1 MSSLPKSLYFSPKS
15 LYFSSGSQKSLPG
28 LSHHSLISVCCR
40 YYWTCSRPEYAYN
53 SCHWALSNKRGHWA
67 LSNKRGHW
75 ALSNK
80 RDSFYK
86 HIGSLTCTKY
96 NLTLPTAPWHV
107 YDKTEK
113 WSYIYKHTNMS
124 HIGLISILVVF
135 LNGMYLYI
143 MYQQGDVNYLIMDL
157 FKFEEKIVLLNNI
170 LLDWCINE
178 TILI

>member
-1 MSSLPKSLYFSPKS
+1 
-15 LYFSSGSQKSLPG
+15 
-28 LSHHSLISVCCR
+28 
-40 YYWTCSRPEYAYN
+40 
-53 SCHWALSNKRGHWA
+53 
-67 LSNKRGHW
+67 
-75 ALSNK
+75 
-80 RDSFYK
+80 
-86 HIGSLTCTKY
+86 
-96 NLTLPTAPWHV
+96 
-107 YDKTEK
+107 
-113 WSYIYKHTNMS
+113 MS